1 MQNIYYENLEEL
13 DKLEKKYTR
22 LFIKA
27 AESKINFFSKL

>member
-1 MQNIYYENLEEL
+1 MQNIYYENFEAL
-13 DKLEKKYTR
+13 DKLEIKYTK